1 MLASGCTENQSS
13 KGEDKVVINVH
24 LINANLRA
32 AGDNTYAYLKF
43 ETSFVFSRT
52 KIGV

>member
-13 KGEDKVVINVH
+13 KGEDKVVITVH

-32 AGDNTYAYLKF
+32 VGDNTYAFLKF

-52 KIGV
+52 RIGV